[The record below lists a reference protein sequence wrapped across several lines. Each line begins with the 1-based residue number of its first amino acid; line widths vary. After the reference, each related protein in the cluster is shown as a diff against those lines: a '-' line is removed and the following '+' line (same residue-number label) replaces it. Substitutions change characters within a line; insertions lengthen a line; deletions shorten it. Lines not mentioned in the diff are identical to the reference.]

1 MNRDDSRRAAKDLA
15 TAALQNLYTAFSG
28 DGDVQNVVASV
39 LEQVSSIDVKPQ
51 VPALGAPVVV
61 IGDAVAAPPHI
72 AALESTE
79 ESSAPRQNK
88 RQRRTANVELTLQN
102 FPPNGCEVLIPRH
115 DGQQRWNQYCRVV
128 GHTATGQL
136 VIDVPGES
144 APLERSIYGLRGGL
158 GSDEERPLMRT
169 CSSREA
175 GLAPLPQSA
184 EEQAATAHPH
194 PSSGSE
200 SSSSVAAASSSAVP
214 APASASFPSPTIDER
229 SGEEQAATSKLR
241 RSEGR
246 TREELNRH
254 LADLGL
260 KAKFGQTVVS
270 AKEGVL
276 SHLTFNVGDW
286 NNLPQTEQEPFI
298 WWLGDGEKR
307 AAAGQPRKPRC
318 DTAADRR
325 SACLL
330 RSEAQAR
337 WGALLLWW
345 TLYHRQLRESSG
357 GSETDVQRSASSGTH
372 RAQISSF
379 SRRLGSGSQCH
390 RKELE
395 LRNVKIRRR

>member
-194 PSSGSE
+194 PSSGTE

-307 AAAGQPRKPRC
+307 LRLANHVNPDATPQPIAGVPVFFAVKRKQGGALCYYGGHFTTASFVNLPVDQRLMYKDRHRQARIELRFHHFQDALAAAVNA
-318 DTAADRR
+318 TER
-325 SACLL
+325 SWNC
-330 RSEAQAR
+330 EM
-337 WGALLLWW
+337 
-345 TLYHRQLRESSG
+345 
-357 GSETDVQRSASSGTH
+357 
-372 RAQISSF
+372 
-379 SRRLGSGSQCH
+379 
-390 RKELE
+390 
-395 LRNVKIRRR
+395 